1 MIATKEKNTKPA
13 SAPRLRTIDFLEDEL
28 ESIAEQIDASLADI
42 RPACIHIEMN
52 APNAVVERPIQIILD
67 RLNDLA
73 HQAAWIRKFARERK
87 QYEPLEKKT
96 AKK

>member
-1 MIATKEKNTKPA
+1 
-13 SAPRLRTIDFLEDEL
+13 
-28 ESIAEQIDASLADI
+28 
-42 RPACIHIEMN
+42 MN